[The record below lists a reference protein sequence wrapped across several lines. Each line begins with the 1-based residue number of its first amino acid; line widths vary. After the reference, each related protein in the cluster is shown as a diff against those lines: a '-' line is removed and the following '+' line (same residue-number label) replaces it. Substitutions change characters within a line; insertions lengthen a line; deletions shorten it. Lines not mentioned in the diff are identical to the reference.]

1 VVHLYRSGRG
11 LFPLAGDEHQEH
23 ERLLSSGASGSGNE
37 AAFGV
42 GIGRKFV
49 LPVTVAPA
57 MLLATG
63 GTPVHFSALL
73 YPLLDVANDISMA
86 VVVDVRQDA

>member
-1 VVHLYRSGRG
+1 
-11 LFPLAGDEHQEH
+11 
-23 ERLLSSGASGSGNE
+23 
-37 AAFGV
+37 
-42 GIGRKFV
+42 
-49 LPVTVAPA
+49 